1 MARMDDAARRL
12 NDPEA
17 PPVEPAPAVDPR
29 EVVKAQIRQVESSGD
44 DNAVPI
50 DPNTGKLLSSA
61 YGRYQFTEGTW
72 KRYYV
77 RRFGRGELSDT
88 QIAARRSD
96 SALQDQLMDDMLA
109 DNSRMLAR
117 IGARETPGNLYRSE
131 KRRVGKEGVR
141 TGRTRWS

>member
-1 MARMDDAARRL
+1 MRISDWSSDVCSSDL
-12 NDPEA
+12 
-17 PPVEPAPAVDPR
+17 
-29 EVVKAQIRQVESSGD
+29 SSGD

-117 IGARETPGNLYRSE
+117 IGARETPGNLYLAHFLGDRKS
-131 KRRVGKEGVR
+131 VV
-141 TGRTRWS
+141 